1 MDTASYQKLF
11 SFQVLSELT
20 KKDFLE
26 FEYFSQFF
34 FDSYQEKL
42 MFCFAKE
49 MIRELKQVHKG
60 LTNR

>member
-26 FEYFSQFF
+26 FEFF

-42 MFCFAKE
+42 MFCFSKE
-49 MIRELKQVHKG
+49 MTRELKQVHKG